1 MVRSLMSKKTFP
13 NAKILIVEEQPLAQ
27 SYMKQSLEKLGFR
40 QLHFAEHANAAKELC
55 LTEQFELIVCSFNL
69 SKHQDGYQLY
79 EELRVKQLIKN
90 STGFIFIS
98 AETTGS
104 LVHSVLELQPD
115 DFLVKPFSISDLK
128 TRIEKILLRKS
139 NLQKIYNLI
148 DDGNDSKA
156 LKNINASLMSKQ
168 NTYSA
173 ILLRLKGDVLLRLKR
188 HEEAKTFFKSALNIQ
203 KFTWAKVGLVEALI
217 ANNEH
222 ILAQRMLKTM
232 LTQNETRLVALNL
245 LGSLEVKL
253 NQFESAQE
261 FLSEAADIAPLN
273 LKRQKSLSNVAMLNH
288 DYEKSYTTHKDIAQ
302 YAKYSIHDHPDIYLN
317 AARAGIDF
325 ALTTDQSD
333 QIQRISRQTNKYL
346 SDLKNQFP
354 NSHNQTQI
362 DVLNARLHYLKDEH
376 QKAKKLIEQLDDD
389 ENQIRSIDGA
399 LDKAKAFHEL
409 GFHVKA
415 QNLFNQIINHCER
428 HPNISDPVY
437 LRYIQQQQ
445 VERRDIKMGPKEL
458 NNHAVTQFNKG
469 QLNAALEA
477 FSQAFRIMP
486 RNASIALN
494 LLQCLFDDNKKNGQS
509 FNLITAKKCY
519 TLLSTASLDAE
530 QQQRFNKIVNNAQEM
545 GLKLTD
551 KDS

>member
-1 MVRSLMSKKTFP
+1 MPAKIFS

-40 QLHFAEHANAAKELC
+40 QLRFADHANSAKDQC
-55 LTEQFELIVCSFNL
+55 LTEQFDLIVCSFNL

-79 EELRVKQLIKN
+79 EELRVKKLIKN

-115 DFLVKPFSISDLK
+115 DFLVKPFTIYELK
-128 TRIEKILLRKS
+128 IRIEKILLRKT
-139 NLQKIYNLI
+139 NLQKVYDLI

-156 LKNINASLMSKQ
+156 LKFINTALEHKTSA
-168 NTYSA
+168 YSA

-188 HEEAKTFFKSALNIQ
+188 SEEAKNFFKSVLDIQ
-203 KFTWAKVGLVEALI
+203 KFAWAKVGLVEALI

-232 LTQNETRLVALNL
+232 LTRQETRLVALDL
-245 LGSLEVKL
+245 LGSLEIKL
-253 NQFESAQE
+253 NQFEIAQE
-261 FLSEAADIAPLN
+261 FLSEAAEIAPRN
-273 LKRQKSLSNVAMLNH
+273 LHRQKALSHVAQLNH
-288 DYEKSYTTHKDIAQ
+288 DYEKNYATQKDIAQ
-302 YAKYSIHDHPDIYLN
+302 FAKHSIHDHPDVYLN

-333 QIQRISRQTNKYL
+333 QIRITRQTNKYL
-346 SDLKNQFP
+346 NDLKGQFP
-354 NSHNQTQI
+354 NSQNQAQI

-376 QKAKKLIEQLDDD
+376 KKAKMLIEQLDDD
-389 ENQIRSIDGA
+389 THIRSIDGA

-409 GFHVKA
+409 GFQNKA
-415 QNLFNQIINHCER
+415 QILFNKIISHCET
-428 HPNISDPVY
+428 HPNVSDPVY

-445 VERRDIKMGPKEL
+445 SERRDIKMGPKEL
-458 NNHAVTQFNKG
+458 NNHAVTQFNRG
-469 QLNAALEA
+469 HLNTALEA

-494 LLQCLFDDNKKNGQS
+494 LLQCLFDSTKNNGQS
-509 FNLITAKKCY
+509 LNLIMAKKCY
-519 TLLSTASLDAE
+519 ALLVATNLDSE
-530 QQQRFNKIVNNAQEM
+530 QQQRFDKITQQANTM
-545 GLKLTD
+545 GLVLTNN
-551 KDS
+551 